1 MNLIRISFSENR
13 MTLRIPTAKA
23 RAVGLR
29 RLGSREA
36 FVEVLTILQGRPRA
50 NRLMWAK
57 RAQEYQSKIN
67 SGNLSAL
74 AEVVR
79 DLRPASDGSAASF
92 SQRNLFEA
100 AVDRLAAEFA
110 ALSRTEKAAALKL
123 LRQTLQES

>member
-1 MNLIRISFSENR
+1 